1 MSFKH
6 HACTII
12 HHKKLTLYFT
22 SKDNNIP
29 DASTCK
35 NFKDF
40 HATRLYNRWA
50 KTKIHNNFS
59 NRLGISFTTSY
70 HAYNIRKRQEARLNA
85 SIRHTFHN
93 ANLRVDAPMD
103 DKLRAAR
110 CHTLLFQENQQFT
123 KPIRHLHYKKKF
135 IVPSKIVA
143 PDDLKDVIGSVVS
156 PTISDDILPPVL
168 DNYDN
173 VPAHYLLL
181 ILDKPFMKAA
191 YIINLIPKELENII

>member
-6 HACTII
+6 HACII

-110 CHTLLFQENQQFT
+110 QIHRTLQSDYTFWLPFPETKFT
-123 KPIRHLHYKKKF
+123 Q
-135 IVPSKIVA
+135 IVA

>member
-1 MSFKH
+1 MSFEH
-6 HACTII
+6 HACII

-70 HAYNIRKRQEARLNA
+70 HVYNSNIIAKKGLDFMYGETYQNFKHTSSSSPKVRKRQEARLNA

-93 ANLRVDAPMD
+93 TNLRVDAPMD
-103 DKLRAAR
+103 DKLRAA
-110 CHTLLFQENQQFT
+110 
-123 KPIRHLHYKKKF
+123 
-135 IVPSKIVA
+135 
-143 PDDLKDVIGSVVS
+143 
-156 PTISDDILPPVL
+156 
-168 DNYDN
+168 
-173 VPAHYLLL
+173 
-181 ILDKPFMKAA
+181 
-191 YIINLIPKELENII
+191 